1 MAGSLKTR
9 PPHGGGIAGAVE
21 FAEAEIT
28 FAAANARQ
36 LIASLPV
43 DAIVL
48 DRWFEI
54 TTPFDSGTSDEL
66 NIGWGAVG
74 AATSDDLL
82 DAVDGQGAAGVY
94 PTTRGIPAVRL
105 AAAQDIYAYHLTAGT
120 DPTEGAARA
129 CIVFVRTADNG

>member
-1 MAGSLKTR
+1 MAGSTKTR
-9 PPHGGGIAGAVE
+9 PYHAGAAGALSL
-21 FAEAEIT
+21 AEAEIT
-28 FAAANARQ
+28 FAATNERQ
-36 LIASLPV
+36 LIASLPAGAV
-43 DAIVL
+43 IL

-54 TTPFDSGTSDEL
+54 TTPFDSGDSDEL

-74 AATSDDLL
+74 AGTSDDLL

-120 DPTEGAARA
+120 DPTAGAARA
-129 CIVFVRTADNG
+129 CIVFARTADNG